1 MKSNLIL
8 SSESRELLGRDISV
22 MSKDGFVC
30 ITEVMEALNEKRK
43 SMGLESRR
51 LDHLFATN
59 GFQEKMKALVRELS
73 INDICTVR
81 NLTVQNHELKINK
94 ITDLKKYGMA
104 YRRGKG
110 EGQKWYVNPYFFV
123 MVALELD
130 PEIYAKVIIWL
141 HDGFIEDRNAA
152 GEAYIKMSSAVARLV
167 SDKSQ
172 LSDKISRVAK
182 AINFIVFN
190 KHESG
195 IRNTA
200 TKNQLNDI
208 VAVEN
213 VITGVIDGGFIDTY
227 DKLIDYLGHEWKKKW
242 GNPVM
247 SLKD

>member
-8 SSESRELLGRDISV
+8 QSESRELLGRNISV

-51 LDHLFATN
+51 LDHLFSTN
-59 GFQEKMKALVRELS
+59 GFQS
-73 INDICTVR
+73 ISNICTVR
-81 NLTVQNHELKINK
+81 NLTVQNYVLEINK

-152 GEAYIKMSSAVARLV
+152 GEAYIKMSSSVARLV
-167 SDKSQ
+167 NDKSQ
-172 LSDKISRVAK
+172 LSDRISRVAK

-195 IRNTA
+195 IRNMA

-208 VAVEN
+208 VAIEN
-213 VITGVIDGGFIDTY
+213 VITGIIDGGFIDTY

-242 GNPVM
+242 GNPVAA
-247 SLKD
+247 LKY

>member
-8 SSESRELLGRDISV
+8 SSESRELLGRNISV

-51 LDHLFATN
+51 LDHL
-59 GFQEKMKALVRELS
+59 LS

-152 GEAYIKMSSAVARLV
+152 GEAYIKMSSAVAMLV

-200 TKNQLNDI
+200 TNNQLNDI

-242 GNPVM
+242 SNPITC
-247 SLKD
+247 LKD

>member
-1 MKSNLIL
+1 MKTNLIL
-8 SSESRELLGRDISV
+8 SSESRELLGRNISV

-43 SMGLESRR
+43 SIGLEARR

-59 GFQEKMKALVRELS
+59 GFQEKMKSLVKEL
-73 INDICTVR
+73 IVNNICTVMKS
-81 NLTVQNHELKINK
+81 TVQKEVLKIGK
-94 ITDLKKYGMA
+94 MTDLKKYGMA
-104 YRRGKG
+104 YRKGKG
-110 EGQKWYVNPYFFV
+110 EGQKWYINPYFFV
-123 MVALELD
+123 MIALELD

>member
-8 SSESRELLGRDISV
+8 SSESRELLGRNISV

-123 MVALELD
+123 
-130 PEIYAKVIIWL
+130 
-141 HDGFIEDRNAA
+141 
-152 GEAYIKMSSAVARLV
+152 
-167 SDKSQ
+167 
-172 LSDKISRVAK
+172 
-182 AINFIVFN
+182 IV
-190 KHESG
+190 
-195 IRNTA
+195 
-200 TKNQLNDI
+200 
-208 VAVEN
+208 V
-213 VITGVIDGGFIDTY
+213 
-227 DKLIDYLGHEWKKKW
+227 
-242 GNPVM
+242 
-247 SLKD
+247 

>member
-8 SSESRELLGRDISV
+8 SSESRELLGRNISV

-43 SMGLESRR
+43 SIGLEARR

-59 GFQEKMKALVRELS
+59 GFQEKMKSLVKELS
-73 INDICTVR
+73 ANNICTVMKS
-81 NLTVQNHELKINK
+81 TVQKEVLKIGK
-94 ITDLKKYGMA
+94 MTDLKKYGMA
-104 YRRGKG
+104 YRKGKG
-110 EGQKWYVNPYFFV
+110 EGQKWYINPYFFV
-123 MVALELD
+123 MIALELD

-141 HDGFIEDRNAA
+141 HDGFMEDRNAA